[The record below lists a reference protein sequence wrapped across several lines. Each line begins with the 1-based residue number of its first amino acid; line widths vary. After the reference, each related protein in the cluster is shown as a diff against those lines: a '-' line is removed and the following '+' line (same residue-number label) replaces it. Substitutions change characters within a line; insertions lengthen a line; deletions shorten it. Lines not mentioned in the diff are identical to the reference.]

1 MQVLN
6 LASKNKKVFFVFTYT
21 DFIVIGNDN

>member
-6 LASKNKKVFFVFTYT
+6 LASKNKKVFFGFTYT